1 LGLAMQRDTYR
12 PAFRVEANGNDI
24 TESIRQRFISMTITD
39 EAGLASDSLTLELD
53 DSGTGINLPATG
65 AELRVWLGYE
75 SAARFMGLYVVDEI
89 ELKGPPDQMIITA
102 KAAPFKDSKSYTAL
116 HTQHNR
122 SWTPR
127 TLGDLAASI
136 AAEHGLTPAVSPALA
151 GHKLPH
157 LDQADE
163 SNMNLLTRVA
173 KRVGG
178 IAKANDGKLI
188 IVPQGEG
195 KTMSGKSMPTVSIAR
210 ESGTSHTVKLIG
222 RQDYQKVVTVWR
234 DANAAQ
240 DKEAIAGAGEP
251 VRRVRHVYPDQA
263 AAEKAAQSSLEAY
276 RRGKSTLS
284 VSLPG
289 RPELAAE
296 GRVILSGFRSGVNGE
311 WSITRVT
318 HSLSPRGYTTS
329 VTGEVP

>member
-1 LGLAMQRDTYR
+1 MSELIYMGAPLSHPNRRVMDARVFAVNAIVTRLLLQGDLILSPITHGYPLAAHGLGTSWECFERLDLA
-12 PAFRVEANGNDI
+12 
-24 TESIRQRFISMTITD
+24 
-39 EAGLASDSLTLELD
+39 LLD
-53 DSGTGINLPATG
+53 RCDRLHILPFPG
-65 AELRVWLGYE
+65 W
-75 SAARFMGLYVVDEI
+75 
-89 ELKGPPDQMIITA
+89 
-102 KAAPFKDSKSYTAL
+102 
-116 HTQHNR
+116 HNR

-151 GHKLPH
+151 SHTLPH

-173 KRVGG
+173 KSVGG

-195 KTMSGKSMPTVSIAR
+195 KTISGKSMPTVSIVR
-210 ESGTSHTVKLIG
+210 TSGTSHSVKLIG
-222 RQDYQKVVTVWR
+222 RQDYKRVVSVWR
-234 DANAAQ
+234 DTNAAQ
-240 DKEAIAGAGEP
+240 DKEATAGEGEP
-251 VRRVRHVYPDQA
+251 VRRIRHVYPDQA
-263 AAEKAAQSSLEAY
+263 AAEKAAQTSLEAY

-296 GRVILSGFRSGVNGE
+296 GRLILSGFRSGVNGE

-318 HSLSPRGYTTS
+318 HKLSAGGY
-329 VTGEVP
+329 VTDVEGEVPK

>member
-1 LGLAMQRDTYR
+1 MADTFRPSYR
-12 PAFRVEANGNDI
+12 IEANGNDI
-24 TESIRQRFISMTITD
+24 TAAIRQRFISMTLTD
-39 EAGLASDSLTLELD
+39 EAGIASDCMTLELD
-53 DSGTGINLPATG
+53 DSGAGINLPATG

-75 SAARFMGLYVVDEI
+75 GAARFMGLYVVDEI
-89 ELKGPPDQMIITA
+89 ELKGPPDRMTITA
-102 KAAPFKDSKSYTAL
+102 KAAPMKDSKAYTAL

-151 GHKLPH
+151 SHKLPH

-173 KRVGG
+173 KSVGG

-195 KTMSGKSMPTVSIAR
+195 KTISGKSMPTVSIAR
-210 ESGTSHTVKLIG
+210 TSGTSHSVKLIG
-222 RQDYQKVVTVWR
+222 RQDYKRVVTVWR
-234 DANAAQ
+234 DTNAAQ
-240 DKEAIAGAGEP
+240 DKEATAGEGEP
-251 VRRVRHVYPDQA
+251 VRRIRHVYPDQA
-263 AAEKAAQSSLEAY
+263 AAEKAAQTSLEAY

-289 RPELAAE
+289 RTELAAE
-296 GRVILSGFRSGVNGE
+296 GRLTLSGFRSGVNGE

-318 HSLSPRGYTTS
+318 HKLSAGGYVTDVEGEIPR
-329 VTGEVP
+329 

>member
-1 LGLAMQRDTYR
+1 MADTFRPSYR
-12 PAFRVEANGNDI
+12 IEANGNDI
-24 TESIRQRFISMTITD
+24 TAAIRQRFISMTLTD
-39 EAGLASDSLTLELD
+39 EAGIASDCMTLELD

-75 SAARFMGLYVVDEI
+75 GAARFMGLYVVDEI
-89 ELKGPPDQMIITA
+89 ELKGPPDRMTITA
-102 KAAPFKDSKSYTAL
+102 KAAPMKDSKAYTAL

-151 GHKLPH
+151 SHKLPH

-173 KRVGG
+173 KSVGG

-195 KTMSGKSMPTVSIAR
+195 KTVSGKSMPTVSIAR
-210 ESGTSHTVKLIG
+210 TSGTSHSVKLIG
-222 RQDYQKVVTVWR
+222 RQDYKRVVTVWR
-234 DANAAQ
+234 DTNAAQ
-240 DKEAIAGAGEP
+240 DKEATAGEGEP
-251 VRRVRHVYPDQA
+251 VRRIRHVYPDQA
-263 AAEKAAQSSLEAY
+263 AAEKAAQTSLEAY

-296 GRVILSGFRSGVNGE
+296 GRLILSGFRSGVNGE

-318 HSLSPRGYTTS
+318 HKLSAGGY
-329 VTGEVP
+329 VTDVEGEVC

>member
-1 LGLAMQRDTYR
+1 MADTFRPSYR
-12 PAFRVEANGNDI
+12 IEANGNDI
-24 TESIRQRFISMTITD
+24 TAAIRQRFISMTLTD
-39 EAGLASDSLTLELD
+39 EAGIASDCMTLELD

-75 SAARFMGLYVVDEI
+75 GAARFMGLYVVDEI
-89 ELKGPPDQMIITA
+89 ELKGPPDRMTITA
-102 KAAPFKDSKSYTAL
+102 KAAPMKDSKAYTAL

-151 GHKLPH
+151 SHTLPH

-173 KRVGG
+173 KSVGG

-195 KTMSGKSMPTVSIAR
+195 KTISGKSMPTVSIAR
-210 ESGTSHTVKLIG
+210 TSGTSHSVKLIG
-222 RQDYQKVVTVWR
+222 RQDYKRVVTVWR
-234 DANAAQ
+234 DTNAAQ
-240 DKEAIAGAGEP
+240 DKEATAGEGEP
-251 VRRVRHVYPDQA
+251 VRRIRHVYPDQA
-263 AAEKAAQSSLEAY
+263 AAEKAAQTSLEAY

-289 RPELAAE
+289 RTELAAE
-296 GRVILSGFRSGVNGE
+296 GRLILSGFRSGVNGE

-318 HSLSPRGYTTS
+318 HKLSAGGY
-329 VTGEVP
+329 VTDVEGEVPK

>member
-1 LGLAMQRDTYR
+1 MAAETYR
-12 PAFRVEANGNDI
+12 PSFRIEANGNDI
-24 TESIRQRFISMTITD
+24 TAAIRERFLSLTITD
-39 EAGLASDSLTLELD
+39 EAGLASDCLTLELD

-75 SAARFMGLYVVDEI
+75 GAARFMGLYVVDEI
-89 ELKGPPDQMIITA
+89 ELKGPPDTLTITA
-102 KAAPFKDSKSYTAL
+102 KAAPMKDSKAYTAL
-116 HTQHNR
+116 HTQHSR

-136 AAEHGLTPAVSPALA
+136 AAEHGLTPAVSPALVA
-151 GHKLPH
+151 HHLPH
-157 LDQADE
+157 LDQVDE

-173 KRVGG
+173 KSVGG

-195 KTMSGKSMPTVSIAR
+195 KTISGKSMLTVSIAR
-210 ESGTSHTVKLIG
+210 TSGTSHTVKLIG

-234 DANAAQ
+234 DANAAK
-240 DKEAIAGAGEP
+240 DMEAAAGAGEP
-251 VRRVRHVYPDQA
+251 VRRIRHVYPDQA

-284 VSLPG
+284 LSLPG

-296 GRVILSGFRSGVNGE
+296 CRAILSGFRSGVNGE

-318 HSLSPRGYTTS
+318 HKLSAGGY
-329 VTGEVP
+329 VTDVEGEVPK